1 MDDEKTEEP
10 AAEPEGE
17 EAAEETEET
26 TEEVTEPE
34 PAAEPAYDV
43 AGKLEEIAAG
53 IAGLQRAIAALVS
66 NSGAPVEDESEYLTM
81 EDLEFDETNDTDEYE
96 FD

>member
-1 MDDEKTEEP
+1 MDDEKTE
-10 AAEPEGE
+10 
-17 EAAEETEET
+17 AAEET
-26 TEEVTEPE
+26 
-34 PAAEPAYDV
+34 AAEPAFDV

-66 NSGAPVEDESEYLTM
+66 NSGTPVEDESDDLTM
-81 EDLEFDETNDTDEYE
+81 EDLEFDETDATDEYE